1 MLLDAK
7 NRELC
12 PTAELL
18 LMFASR
24 AQNVDQLIL
33 PALSAG
39 RTVLSDR
46 FTDSTLVYQ
55 GVGRGLGADVVYE
68 LDRIAC
74 RGLIPDL
81 TLLIDI
87 DAETGLARARR
98 RSVRTGDSETRMEE
112 QDVGFHRRVR
122 EAYRQLAAD
131 ESRRVRLIDGSQ
143 TREAVAEQVWGFSD
157 NARITGAIA
166 PPQDPRTRALRFSAL
181 TLVPSTLSHRTGTST
196 TLNPWM
202 RAISRSS
209 TSKPNPSSRWRG
221 KMTRAAS
228 LRNSLNPHWVSRNGS
243 PVAARMTTLNT
254 RPLHSRSAA

>member
-1 MLLDAK
+1 MTTRGRFITFEGPEGSGKSTQLRLLGERLRRAGQDVLETQEPGGTPIGIQIRHVLLDAK
-7 NRELC
+7 NHELC

-81 TLLIDI
+81 TLIIDI

-98 RSVRTGDSETRMEE
+98 RSARSEDSETRMEE
-112 QDVGFHRRVR
+112 QDVSFHRRVR
-122 EAYRQLAAD
+122 DAYRQLAAD
-131 ESRRVRLIDGSQ
+131 EPKRIRLIDGSQ
-143 TREAVAEQVWGFSD
+143 TRETVAEQVWS
-157 NARITGAIA
+157 AITPG
-166 PPQDPRTRALRFSAL
+166 
-181 TLVPSTLSHRTGTST
+181 
-196 TLNPWM
+196 
-202 RAISRSS
+202 
-209 TSKPNPSSRWRG
+209 
-221 KMTRAAS
+221 
-228 LRNSLNPHWVSRNGS
+228 
-243 PVAARMTTLNT
+243 
-254 RPLHSRSAA
+254 

>member
-1 MLLDAK
+1 MTTRGRFITFEGPEGSGKSTQLRMLGERLRQAGRDVLETQEPGGTPIGIQIRHVLLDAK

-24 AQNVDQLIL
+24 AQNVDELIL

-87 DAETGLARARR
+87 DAETGLARARQ
-98 RSVRTGDSETRMEE
+98 TRMEE
-112 QDVGFHRRVR
+112 QGVGFHRRVR
-122 EAYRQLAAD
+122 DAYRQLAVD
-131 ESRRVRLIDGSQ
+131 EPARVKLIDGSQ
-143 TREAVAEQVWGFSD
+143 TMEVVAEQVWLEVS
-157 NARITGAIA
+157 AITPA
-166 PPQDPRTRALRFSAL
+166 
-181 TLVPSTLSHRTGTST
+181 
-196 TLNPWM
+196 
-202 RAISRSS
+202 
-209 TSKPNPSSRWRG
+209 
-221 KMTRAAS
+221 
-228 LRNSLNPHWVSRNGS
+228 
-243 PVAARMTTLNT
+243 
-254 RPLHSRSAA
+254 

>member
-1 MLLDAK
+1 MTARGRFLTFEGPEGSGKSTQLRLLGERLRSAGHDVMETQEPGGTAIGIQIRHVLLDAK

-24 AQNVDQLIL
+24 AQNVDESIL

-74 RGLIPDL
+74 RGLVPDL

-87 DAETGLARARR
+87 DAETGLARAHR
-98 RSVRTGDSETRMEE
+98 RSVRTEDPETRMEE
-112 QDVGFHRRVR
+112 QEMGFHRKVR
-122 EAYRQLAAD
+122 DAYRQLAAD
-131 ESRRVRLIDGSQ
+131 EQQRIRLIDGSQ
-143 TREAVAEQVWGFSD
+143 TREAVAIEVWQ
-157 NARITGAIA
+157 AVA
-166 PPQDPRTRALRFSAL
+166 PLFALA
-181 TLVPSTLSHRTGTST
+181 
-196 TLNPWM
+196 
-202 RAISRSS
+202 
-209 TSKPNPSSRWRG
+209 
-221 KMTRAAS
+221 
-228 LRNSLNPHWVSRNGS
+228 
-243 PVAARMTTLNT
+243 
-254 RPLHSRSAA
+254 

>member
-1 MLLDAK
+1 MPARGLFITFEGPEGSGKTTQLRILGERLRNAGHDVMETQEPGGTAIGVQIRHVLLDAK

-24 AQNVDQLIL
+24 AQNVDQSIL

-74 RGLIPDL
+74 RGLVPDL

-87 DAETGLARARR
+87 DADTGLARALR
-98 RSVRTGDSETRMEE
+98 RSVRTEDPETRMEE
-112 QDVGFHRRVR
+112 QEMGFHYKVR

-131 ESRRVRLIDGSQ
+131 EPVRVRLIDGSQ
-143 TREAVAEQVWGFSD
+143 TREAVAVEVWQAVESLF
-157 NARITGAIA
+157 
-166 PPQDPRTRALRFSAL
+166 PL
-181 TLVPSTLSHRTGTST
+181 T
-196 TLNPWM
+196 
-202 RAISRSS
+202 
-209 TSKPNPSSRWRG
+209 
-221 KMTRAAS
+221 
-228 LRNSLNPHWVSRNGS
+228 
-243 PVAARMTTLNT
+243 
-254 RPLHSRSAA
+254 

>member
-1 MLLDAK
+1 MTGRGRFITFEGPEGSGKSTQLRMLGERLRKSGQDVLETQEPGGTAIGIQIRHVLLDAK

-24 AQNVDQLIL
+24 AQNVDQVIL

-98 RSVRTGDSETRMEE
+98 RSARLKASETRASETRIEE

-131 ESRRVRLIDGSQ
+131 ETRRVKLIDGSQ
-143 TREAVAEQVWGFSD
+143 TREAVAEQVWD
-157 NARITGAIA
+157 AVALAIA
-166 PPQDPRTRALRFSAL
+166 P
-181 TLVPSTLSHRTGTST
+181 G
-196 TLNPWM
+196 
-202 RAISRSS
+202 
-209 TSKPNPSSRWRG
+209 
-221 KMTRAAS
+221 
-228 LRNSLNPHWVSRNGS
+228 
-243 PVAARMTTLNT
+243 
-254 RPLHSRSAA
+254 